1 MITIKDLNNFLK
13 ISNIKTVE
21 ICSDD
26 KTSSFTINA
35 NDDSESQPIVPNWM
49 ENFLIQNVDV
59 KHNLTSNYIRV
70 EIIVP
75 CGMDFDDI
83 YYTYDLET
91 NVLKE
96 LKENL
101 RKIREETDRLSS
113 DLSKNGIDTKEY
125 DKIISY
131 LSTRN
136 VFTVDAMFG
145 MRTNFALSQEENSI
159 SNEILETE
167 EKLKCNIEKI
177 THNVM
182 CCLDNR
188 YTTFRSAGL
197 EETGGH

>member
-1 MITIKDLNNFLK
+1 MITIKDLNDFLN
-13 ISNIKTVE
+13 ISNIKAVE

-26 KTSSFTINA
+26 KTSSFTIHA
-35 NDDSESQPIVPNWM
+35 NDDSESHPILPNWM

-91 NVLKE
+91 NILKE

-101 RKIREETDRLSS
+101 RKIREEIERLSG
-113 DLSKNGIDTKEY
+113 DLSKNSIDAEAY
-125 DKIISY
+125 DTIISY

-136 VFTVDAMFG
+136 VFTVNGVFE
-145 MRTNFALSQEENSI
+145 MRTNFALTQEENSI
-159 SNEILETE
+159 SNEILVAE
-167 EKLKCNIEKI
+167 EKLKRNIEKI
-177 THNVM
+177 THDVI
-182 CCLDNR
+182 CCLDDR